1 MNIFAQSFIYLI
13 SVLFLLY
20 AIFILAQGF
29 MTNFKKI
36 DFNPFTFFKDLIEN
50 GFSLD
55 KLIEEEEEGGVCT
68 FLGNDIYSERV
79 HKGNEK
85 VASNIEIAC
94 SKCGEYTY
102 KGEDG
107 CSPYQY
113 DMRYSTRGASGTEYL
128 GLCTSLSFPK
138 ECGDQEQIPQDQ
150 KSSSNANSVSSSFP

>member
-1 MNIFAQSFIYLI
+1 MNILVQIFIYLI
-13 SVLFLLY
+13 SILSLLY

-29 MTNFKKI
+29 MTDFKKI
-36 DFNPFTFFKDLIEN
+36 DFNPFHFFKDLSED
-50 GFSLD
+50 GFSLN
-55 KLIEEEEEGGVCT
+55 KLIEEEGDTCT

-79 HKGNEK
+79 HKGNQK

-107 CSPYQY
+107 CSPYRY

-138 ECGDQEQIPQDQ
+138 ECGDQDQ
-150 KSSSNANSVSSSFP
+150 NSSSNANSVSSSFP